1 MTKHPTII
9 SRPLNIKAV
18 KSVLKDMKR
27 DGLVKVPPYSKLCNK
42 CLRNL
47 YNRLQKAEAKKI
59 ASVIISSA
67 KPPDDNNND
76 K

>member
-1 MTKHPTII
+1 MTKSTTII
-9 SRPLNIKAV
+9 SRPLNIKAM

-27 DGLVKVPPYSKLCNK
+27 DGVVKVPPYSKLCNK

-47 YNRLQKAEAKKI
+47 FNRLQKSEAKRI
-59 ASVIISSA
+59 ANMIISSA
-67 KPPDDNNND
+67 PPSDD